1 MSAAKAGGGVSPD
14 VNCRY
19 DSACLH
25 DDAADVSIESA
36 RFEGYGPGGAAV
48 IVDCL
53 TDDRART
60 VAKLRQVFKSYGGNM
75 GAPGSVAY
83 LFKPVGRMTF
93 LRGTD
98 LQGLMSVGFGAGAE
112 DIIVSTSGSVEVL
125 TDPAEF
131 DAVRAQLS
139 SAGFLPASCDT
150 TERAALRLPLAGAAA
165 AAARALL
172 QALSELDGVQAVYS
186 NAEIPDALMAQL

>member
-1 MSAAKAGGGVSPD
+1 MSAAKSRGGMSPGM
-14 VNCRY
+14 NCRY

-25 DDAADVSIESA
+25 DAAADVSIESA

-53 TDDRART
+53 TDDRACT
-60 VAKLRQVFKSYGGNM
+60 VAKLRQMFKSFGGNM

-93 LRGTD
+93 LHGTD

-112 DIIVSTSGSVEVL
+112 DIIVSTSGTVEVL
-125 TDPAEF
+125 TDPAEL

-139 SAGFLPASCDT
+139 SAGFVPANCDV
-150 TERAALRLPLAGAAA
+150 TERAALRLPLAGAAGSA
-165 AAARALL
+165 MLGLL
-172 QALSELDGVQAVYS
+172 QALRKLDGVQGVYS